1 MSARA
6 AQHPSIVTVIRDG
19 RCIGTILSR
28 GKLGYE
34 AHDDS
39 DKSLGLFET
48 AAGANAAVHRSRA
61 T

>member
-6 AQHPSIVTVIRDG
+6 TKPVITTVIREG

-34 AHDDS
+34 SFDS
-39 DKSLGLFET
+39 CDRSIGIFET
-48 AAGANAAVHRSRA
+48 AAGANQAIHRSRA
-61 T
+61 A